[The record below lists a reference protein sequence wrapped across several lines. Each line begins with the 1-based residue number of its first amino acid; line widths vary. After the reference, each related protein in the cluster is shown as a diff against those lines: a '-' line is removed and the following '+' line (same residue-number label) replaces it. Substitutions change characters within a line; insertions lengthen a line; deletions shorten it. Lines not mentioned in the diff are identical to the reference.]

1 MLGFWRRTGADLPYG
16 DLGADRGTPFEGWY
30 WRFSDPSSGRV
41 VVALCGGMR
50 TWAHGAVAANLG
62 PPAAGVEQVVAD
74 GVDDVI
80 TGPSS
85 LRAGASRVEVE
96 LRDRVP
102 WPRRMLGALGPAHL
116 LPWMPQYWQP
126 LVLRATAH
134 GHAVVRGRRIEID
147 GWHAYHEKNWG
158 PQFAG
163 DWWWGQAH
171 LGDDADV
178 AFAGGHLLGPVAAT
192 AVVVRLGGDVLALA
206 PPALVRVAIG
216 DGTWAVRARSARD
229 SVSIEAEGRRPHVLP
244 VPAAERRTEPRSH
257 QVLAGRMEVTV
268 RRGRRTVLKAESS
281 LAGLERGFSA
291 PRRVELP
298 ASAAQ
303 PRRTAAAG

>member
-1 MLGFWRRTGADLPYG
+1 MRSTWRRTGADLPFG

-30 WRFSDPSSGRV
+30 WRFSDPASGRV

-50 TWAHGAVAANLG
+50 TWALGALAAHPGYAVEQAVAGSVGEVLG
-62 PPAAGVEQVVAD
+62 GGASV
-74 GVDDVI
+74 
-80 TGPSS
+80 
-85 LRAGASRVEVE
+85 RAGASHVEAE
-96 LRDRVP
+96 LSDVVR

-134 GHAVVRGRRIEID
+134 GHAFVRGERIAID

-158 PQFAG
+158 PSFAG

-171 LGDDADV
+171 LDTDADV

-192 AVVVRLGGDVLALA
+192 AVVVRIGADVISLA
-206 PPALVRVAIG
+206 PPALVRTRVG
-216 DGTWAVRARSARD
+216 DGTWTVHARSARHA
-229 SVSIEAEGRRPHVLP
+229 VMIEAEGRRPHVLP
-244 VPAAERRTEPRSH
+244 VPSGDRTTEPRSH
-257 QVLAGRMEVTV
+257 QVLAGRLRVTV
-268 RRGRRTVLKAESS
+268 RRGRRTLLRAESAV
-281 LAGLERGFSA
+281 AGLERGFSA
-291 PRRVELP
+291 PRRVEQP
-298 ASAAQ
+298 ARAVP

>member
-1 MLGFWRRTGADLPYG
+1 MDPVIVENRPAVETESPPVMQAPPKDLS
-16 DLGADRGTPFEGWY
+16 AAMT
-30 WRFSDPSSGRV
+30 
-41 VVALCGGMR
+41 
-50 TWAHGAVAANLG
+50 HAV
-62 PPAAGVEQVVAD
+62 
-74 GVDDVI
+74 
-80 TGPSS
+80 T
-85 LRAGASRVEVE
+85 
-96 LRDRVP
+96 

-134 GHAVVRGRRIEID
+134 GHAVVRGKRIEID
-147 GWHAYHEKNWG
+147 GWDAYHEKNWG

-178 AFAGGHLLGPVAAT
+178 AFAGGHLLGPLAAT
-192 AVVVRLGGDVLALA
+192 AVVVRLGEDVLALA

-216 DGTWAVRARSARD
+216 EGTWAVRARSPRD

-244 VPAAERRTEPRSH
+244 VPAGERRTEPRSH
-257 QVLAGRMEVTV
+257 QVLAGRLEITV
-268 RRGRRTVLKAESS
+268 RRGRRTVLKAESA

-291 PRRVELP
+291 PRRVEQP
-298 ASAAQ
+298 ASAA
-303 PRRTAAAG
+303 PRRRTAAAG